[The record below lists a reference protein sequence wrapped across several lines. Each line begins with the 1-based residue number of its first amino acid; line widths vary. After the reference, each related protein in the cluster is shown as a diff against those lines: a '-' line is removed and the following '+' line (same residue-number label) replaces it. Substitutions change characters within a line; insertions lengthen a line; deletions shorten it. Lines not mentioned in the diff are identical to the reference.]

1 MNEELKID
9 LSDLELEDI
18 EVFLQEGSRAMPD
31 FAASTGTNCSAQG
44 ACSCTVK
51 GG

>member
-18 EVFLQEGSRAMPD
+18 EIFQQEGSRAMPD
-31 FAASTGTNCSAQG
+31 FAASTGTHCTVAN
-44 ACSCTVK
+44 ACSCVVK
-51 GG
+51 DA